1 MNKIVIVGLF
11 LLITI
16 LVFKIK
22 KNNSKENF
30 QSVNNCSSVTSQ
42 SACYGDC
49 YWDSSPQ
56 MCKPKCELITNLN
69 TCSQAANCMINQQG
83 RCIRECT
90 SIIGE
95 SSCGGNCTWDN
106 TSSSCQYSSNPLN
119 TSPTVSG
126 GSQFLV
132 GPPATT
138 APTIYDPSQ
147 FLVGPPATTEP
158 TVSDNSQPGPTAVT
172 TPTNMTTPTQSGS
185 TSESNFVLGSGKTC
199 KNLSLI
205 NPDVK
210 CTYIQ
215 PSGIDDSY
223 INLDRELNSH
233 RQQYAI
239 LYKNN

>member
-1 MNKIVIVGLF
+1 MNKIVIVVLF
-11 LLITI
+11 LLITL

-22 KNNSKENF
+22 NNNSKENF
-30 QSVNNCSSVTSQ
+30 QSAYNCSSITVDG
-42 SACYGDC
+42 ACYGDC

-56 MCKPKCELITNLN
+56 LCKPKCELITDLTLCNN
-69 TCSQAANCMINQQG
+69 SGSANCRVNQQG
-83 RCIRECT
+83 QCIRECT
-90 SIIGE
+90 SIISE
-95 SSCGGNCTWDN
+95 SSCGGNCIWDY
-106 TSSSCQYSSNPLN
+106 TSNSCHYDSNPLN
-119 TSPTVSG
+119 TSPTISGGSQFLVPPPAVTAPTVSG
-126 GSQFLV
+126 GSQFLA

-138 APTIYDPSQ
+138 A
-147 FLVGPPATTEP
+147 
-158 TVSDNSQPGPTAVT
+158 
-172 TPTNMTTPTQSGS
+172 PTNMTTPTQSES

-239 LYKNN
+239 LYKNS